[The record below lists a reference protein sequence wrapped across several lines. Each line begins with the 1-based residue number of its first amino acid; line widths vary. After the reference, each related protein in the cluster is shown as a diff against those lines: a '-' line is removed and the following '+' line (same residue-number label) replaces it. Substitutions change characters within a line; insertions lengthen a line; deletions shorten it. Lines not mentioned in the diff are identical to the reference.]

1 MYAIYIL
8 QQQYLIFAKDALY
21 CVKSYIACAIHTEDP
36 WGLDKVVVAK
46 TNMHALL
53 FEDMLRKNAAN

>member
-21 CVKSYIACAIHTEDP
+21 CVKSYIACAIYTEDP
-36 WGLDKVVVAK
+36 SGPDKVLLAK
-46 TNMHALL
+46 TNML
-53 FEDMLRKNAAN
+53 FDDISQKNAAAN